1 MMTRDDMAK
10 LITATLKADKTSDNN
25 FVSAAPSLYIGIN
38 GVFDLED
45 LAENIINAV
54 EAAQ

>member
-1 MMTRDDMAK
+1 MMTRDDLAE
-10 LITATLKADKTSDNN
+10 LITATLKADKTSDTN
-25 FVSAAPSLYIGIN
+25 FASAAPSVYIGLN

-45 LAENIINAV
+45 LAETILNAV